1 MTLTQKSVFLSLN
14 PRDRKKIQVL
24 IAVIASLQALE
35 FLIGGHRVIAPLPAI
50 LGNLVLLYWSAAP
63 QKAWNWFF
71 TFIPYICVISLV
83 FDCLALYRAWA
94 GEPILA
100 SSVVVIGIRL
110 AVLAFSAP
118 AVVGYQ
124 IEVRKQLARDR
135 ESTSG
140 TDQAS

>member
-1 MTLTQKSVFLSLN
+1 LIQKRVFLGLD

-24 IAVIASLQALE
+24 IGVIASLQALE
-35 FLIGGHRVIAPLPAI
+35 FLIGGQRVIAPVPAI
-50 LGNLVLLYWSAAP
+50 LGNLVLLYWSAVP

-71 TFIPYICVISLV
+71 TFIPYICGISLV
-83 FDCLALYRAWA
+83 FDSLALYRAWV
-94 GEPILA
+94 GQPILT
-100 SSVVVIGIRL
+100 SSVVLIGIRL

-118 AVVGYQ
+118 AVVRYQ